1 MRIAVAS
8 HRGGAFMHEHP
19 CWPNQRLRFVAC
31 LKTCG
36 AHLSS
41 FDYSKLELMSFWL
54 AVLWIVPVGS

>member
-1 MRIAVAS
+1 
-8 HRGGAFMHEHP
+8 MHEHP

-54 AVLWIVPVGS
+54 TVLWIVLVGS